1 MTSNPVWTMEGNI
14 LFPTPVFSFK
24 LQDYQVLN
32 QHLLETIYQLIPKH
46 KMAAPLCVFK
56 TLTGLGS

>member
-1 MTSNPVWTMEGNI
+1 MTANPVWTMEGNI

-32 QHLLETIYQLIPKH
+32 QQ
-46 KMAAPLCVFK
+46 
-56 TLTGLGS
+56 S